1 MGRWYQIE
9 SSPFIFELGDKC
21 VTADYTLNS
30 NGTVTV
36 VNKAVNSLLVL

>member
-9 SSPFIFELGDKC
+9 SSPFIFELGDSC

-36 VNKAVNSLLVL
+36 VNRAQFLL